1 MKDPI
6 EQHRARLWGAYLE
19 VPEECRAIVNL
30 LAVNWGSLS
39 KTDIRNALRAV
50 VGKVRSGRLEPS
62 EWIDSGLVG
71 VETTWNGGERFYCS
85 PLLAEPV
92 VRYLVAEGG
101 FSSYVEL
108 ARGVFPLGRS
118 HLRNNNDIRF
128 ENDDQLIR
136 EVRIGLYLKDEAYIS
151 HLFEVLKRNQY
162 SYWDGLASRWPGPER
177 IYAMVCGDPFEPRWF
192 EELPLAIRQ
201 GALAGVVDNQLAEW
215 RLDGDA
221 YRMLLEFGKA
231 PKSRYRD
238 HDLYSAAHAALLRG
252 EVAVVEECLRAGQGG
267 VEELALHAWLRLLQ
281 GDVDEGLRRFEEA
294 LKLLRKL
301 TGRRKA
307 MLGGMAG
314 VMYVMALTLRN
325 RGSDMDEARKLVELV
340 TDKDPNWPMYRLL
353 RLALAMEAGERGAL
367 ESFRA
372 TLLRIFAGR
381 EYEPWIGWLGLFILH
396 RYDPQPDVK
405 PYLSKSLYA
414 LQTARANG
422 LQWLAAE
429 MGGLIGRLD
438 ATQQELAAAAEGF
451 PSASGLTL
459 LLSRV
464 RHEAPWERVLNA
476 ISNTVAKVSD
486 SKPASEAETRL
497 AWILTETKGH
507 WPGYALEAREQKRG
521 AGGGW
526 SKGKILSLKKVVEMA
541 NVGGYFSEQ
550 DLRVAT
556 NIAMDR
562 MTRGYELSERGWLAL
577 AAHPH
582 LFDGVSGTPLELVVG
597 EPELRV
603 TQQKKNGG
611 IRLEFWPILRQ
622 EAGLVLARDGLN
634 RIKAIEIKP
643 EHRRLAEIMGSG
655 VVAPA
660 EAKERVLA
668 SLGAVAGLVT
678 VHSDITGAELTA
690 AETVEADSVPR
701 VQLVPEGEGLRVAI
715 LVRPFGD
722 KGSYLNPGVGSTGLI
737 AEIDGKRLQT
747 QRNLKQERK
756 RVQEILDACPSLATA
771 SRVLSESQWLT
782 VDLESSLEFLLE
794 LGELGEQVRVEWPQG
809 ERFRMLGQGGLGQ
822 FSLKLQQQRD
832 WFSVKGELRLDSGEV
847 IEMQRILDLL
857 DDRHG
862 RFIRLD
868 EGRFIALTDA
878 FRKRLEELRG
888 YAEKHGKDHR
898 ITALAAPILEEI
910 SGEVG
915 EFEAD
920 AGWRK
925 QVEKLREAERFQ
937 PRLPSTLQAEL
948 RDYQREG
955 FEWMARLAAW
965 GVGACL
971 ADDMGLGKTLQA
983 ITLILSRAGSGPS
996 LVVAP
1001 TSVCFNWH
1009 NEVARFAPTLNVKVL
1024 GQGDRQQQLSQ
1035 LQPFD
1040 LLICSYGLLQQ
1051 EAVGELLVG
1060 VQWHTIVLDEAQ
1072 AIKNFATKRAKQA
1085 AALQGDFKL
1094 ITTGTPVENHL
1105 AELWALFRFINPGLL
1120 GSLESFNRRFAG
1132 PIERLRDREARQ
1144 RLRRLIQPFIL
1155 RRTKAQVLDELPERT
1170 EIELQVELSEPES
1183 AFYEA
1188 LRRRLLEQLG
1198 SDMATAEDQRFQV
1211 LAAITKLRRA
1221 CCNPSLIAP
1230 ELELSSSKLE
1240 LFGEVL
1246 GELLENRHKAL
1257 VFSQF
1262 VDHLA
1267 IIRNYLDQRD
1277 VSYQYLDG
1285 QTPAGE
1291 RKKRVE
1297 AFQSGEGDVFLISLK
1312 AGGTGLNL
1320 TAADYVIHMDPWWNP
1335 AVEDQA
1341 SDRAHRIGQQ
1351 RPVTVYRL
1359 VTKGTIEEQIVSLHR
1374 DKRDLADSLLEG
1386 GEISGK
1392 VGAEE
1397 LLRLIR
1403 ET

>member
-6 EQHRARLWGAYLE
+6 EQQRARLWSAYLE
-19 VPEECRAIVNL
+19 APEECRAIVNL

-39 KTDIRNALRAV
+39 RTDIRNALRPV
-50 VGKVRSGRLEPS
+50 IGKIRGGKLEPS
-62 EWIDSGLVG
+62 EWVGRGLLG
-71 VETTWNGGERFYCS
+71 VETAWNGGERYYCHPRLS
-85 PLLAEPV
+85 ELV
-92 VRYLVAEGG
+92 VRDLVSRGG
-101 FSSYVEL
+101 FAEYVEL
-108 ARGVFPLGRS
+108 ARAAFPLGRS
-118 HLRNNNDIRF
+118 HVRNSNDIRF

-136 EVRIGLYLKDEAYIS
+136 EVRIGMYLKDEAYIS
-151 HLFEVLKRNQY
+151 HLFDVLRRNQY
-162 SYWDGLASRWPGPER
+162 SYWDGLAGRWPGPER
-177 IYAMVCGDPFEPRWF
+177 IYALVCEDPFDLQWF
-192 EELPLAIRQ
+192 QGLPSAIQQ
-201 GALAGVVDNQLAEW
+201 GALAGVVDHQLAEW

-221 YRMLLEFGKA
+221 YRLLVEFGKDG
-231 PKSRYRD
+231 KSPNRD
-238 HDLYSAAHAALLRG
+238 HDLYSAGYAALLRG
-252 EVAVVEECLRAGQGG
+252 EADRVDLCLRDGRGG
-267 VEELALHAWLRLLQ
+267 VEESALEAWLTLLQ
-281 GDVDEGLRRFEEA
+281 GGLDEGIRRFDES

-301 TGRRKA
+301 TGRRKT
-307 MLGGMAG
+307 MLGGIAG
-314 VMYVMALTLRN
+314 VIYVLALSLRN
-325 RGSDMDEARKLVELV
+325 RGTDMEEARKLAELV
-340 TDKDPNWPMYRLL
+340 TDKEPLWPLYRLL
-353 RLALAMEAGERGAL
+353 RLGLAMEAGEKGAL

-372 TLLRIFAGR
+372 TLLRSFASR
-381 EYEPWIGWLGLFILH
+381 EFDPWTGWLGLFILH
-396 RYDPQPDVK
+396 RYDHQPDVK
-405 PYLSKSLYA
+405 PYLPKSVQA
-414 LQTARANG
+414 CHTAQANG

-429 MGGLIGRLD
+429 MGGLIARLD
-438 ATQQELAAAAEGF
+438 PAQQELGEAAERLQ
-451 PSASGLTL
+451 SATGYTL
-459 LLSRV
+459 LVSRV
-464 RHEAPWERVLNA
+464 RHEAPWERALNA
-476 ISNTVAKVSD
+476 ISNAVAKVSTG
-486 SKPASEAETRL
+486 KVGGEAETRL
-497 AWILTETKGH
+497 AWLLTETKGY
-507 WPGYALEAREQKRG
+507 WPGYALEPREQKRG
-521 AGGGW
+521 GGGTW
-526 SKGKILSLKKVVEMA
+526 SKGKILSLKKVVELA
-541 NVGGYFSEQ
+541 NVGGYFTEQ

-556 NIAMDR
+556 NIVVDR

-577 AAHPH
+577 AGHPH
-582 LFDGVSGTPLELVVG
+582 LFDAISGTAVELVVG

-603 TQQKKNGG
+603 TRQKKNGG
-611 IRLEFWPILRQ
+611 IRLEFWPALKH
-622 EAGLVLARDGLN
+622 EMSLELARDGLN
-634 RIKAIEIKP
+634 RIKAIEIRP
-643 EHRRLAEIMGSG
+643 EHRRLAEILGAG
-655 VVAPA
+655 ITAPA
-660 EAKERVLA
+660 EAKDRVLA
-668 SLGAVAGLVT
+668 SLGAVASLVT
-678 VHSDITGAELTA
+678 IHSDIAGGELSA
-690 AETVEADSVPR
+690 AESVDADSLPR
-701 VQLVPEGEGLRVAI
+701 IQLMPEGEGLRVAI

-722 KGSYLNPGVGSTGLI
+722 KGSYLVPGCGSTGLI

-747 QRNLKQERK
+747 QRDLKRERK
-756 RVQEILDACPSLATA
+756 LVQDILEGCPSFSGSGQA
-771 SRVLSESQWLT
+771 LSDSQWIMA
-782 VDLESSLEFLLE
+782 DAESSLELLLE
-794 LGELGEQVRVEWPQG
+794 LGELGGKVRVEWPQG
-809 ERFRMLGQGGLGQ
+809 EKFRMLGQAGLNQ

-832 WFSVKGELRLDSGEV
+832 WFSVKGELRLDNGEV
-847 IEMQRILDLL
+847 IEMQRLLELL

-868 EGRFIALTDA
+868 EGRFLALTDA

-888 YAEKHGKDHR
+888 YAEKHGKDQR
-898 ITALAAPILEEI
+898 ITALAAPILDEI
-910 SGEVG
+910 AGEVG
-915 EFEAD
+915 EFKAD

-925 QVEKLREAERFQ
+925 QLERLREAERFQ
-937 PRLPSTLQAEL
+937 PKLPSTLQAEL

-983 ITLILSRAGSGPS
+983 ITLILSRAGGGPT

-1009 NEVARFAPTLNVKVL
+1009 NEVARFAPTLNVKTL
-1024 GQGDRQQQLSQ
+1024 GPGDRQQQLSQ
-1035 LQPFD
+1035 LQAFD

-1051 EAVGELLVG
+1051 EAVGELLAE
-1060 VQWHTIVLDEAQ
+1060 VQWRTIVLDEAQ
-1072 AIKNFATKRAKQA
+1072 AIKNAATKRAKQA
-1085 AALQGDFKL
+1085 MALQGEFKL

-1132 PIERLRDREARQ
+1132 PIERSQDRDARQ

-1170 EIELQVELSEPES
+1170 EIELQVELSERE
-1183 AFYEA
+1183 AGFYEA
-1188 LRRRLLEQLG
+1188 LRRKLLEQLG
-1198 SDMATAEDQRFQV
+1198 SDIGAVEDKRFQV

-1221 CCNPSLIAP
+1221 CCNPNLVAP

-1267 IIRNYLDQRD
+1267 IIRGFLDERG

-1297 AFQSGEGDVFLISLK
+1297 AFQGGEGDVFLISLK

-1374 DKRDLADSLLEG
+1374 QKRDLADSLLEG

-1392 VGAEE
+1392 VGADE

-1403 ET
+1403 EA